1 MATWLWIII
10 VIVVVL
16 VALAAAM
23 AARRRRTMALRER
36 FGPEYERAVGA
47 RENQRA
53 AEADLRDRE
62 RERAR
67 LDIKPLSEAARVH
80 YTEEWQVIQQSFVDQ
95 PEEAT
100 TAGYDLVNR
109 VMAERGYPMRDFD
122 ARADLVS
129 VDHPDVV
136 ENYRV
141 AHGIHER
148 ARQHQAS
155 TEDLREA
162 LLRYRSLFEE
172 LLRAD
177 DAGDRAAV
185 PAGQA
190 VPEPRRPV
198 SDPALSHRPVSDQPV
213 SDPALSGQPVS
224 GQPLG
229 DGTVSDPALSHRPVS
244 DRPVSD
250 RPVSDRPVSDR
261 PVSDQPV
268 SDGTVSGR
276 PTRQATDVEASDDAH

>member
-1 MATWLWIII
+1 MATWLWIVI

-16 VALAAAM
+16 IALAAAM

-62 RERAR
+62 REHAR
-67 LDIKPLSEAARVH
+67 LDIKPLSEAARLR

-129 VDHPDVV
+129 VDHPEVV

-177 DAGDRAAV
+177 DADDRAAV

-190 VPEPRRPV
+190 APEPRQPVSDPALSHRPV
-198 SDPALSHRPVSDQPV
+198 SGQPLRDGTVSDPAPSHRPITDPALSHRPVSDQPV
-213 SDPALSGQPVS
+213 SD
-224 GQPLG
+224 
-229 DGTVSDPALSHRPVS
+229 R
-244 DRPVSD
+244 
-250 RPVSDRPVSDR
+250 
-261 PVSDQPV
+261 
-268 SDGTVSGR
+268 TVSGR
-276 PTRQATDVEASDDAH
+276 PTRQQATDVEEQR

>member
-1 MATWLWIII
+1 MATWLWIVI

-16 VALAAAM
+16 IALAVAM

-36 FGPEYERAVGA
+36 FGPEYDRTVGA
-47 RENQRA
+47 RDDQRA
-53 AEADLRDRE
+53 AEADLRGRE

-67 LDIKPLSEAARVH
+67 LDIKPLSETARVR
-80 YTEEWQVIQQSFVDQ
+80 YTEEWRTIQQNFVDQ

-100 TAGYDLVNR
+100 SAGYDLVNR

-177 DAGDRAAV
+177 DHAV
-185 PAGQA
+185 SPAGQA
-190 VPEPRRPV
+190 TPAGETVPEPR
-198 SDPALSHRPVSDQPV
+198 QPV
-213 SDPALSGQPVS
+213 SDPALSDRPMNDGPMNDGPMSDGPVS
-224 GQPLG
+224 GRTARSQ
-229 DGTVSDPALSHRPVS
+229 
-244 DRPVSD
+244 
-250 RPVSDRPVSDR
+250 
-261 PVSDQPV
+261 
-268 SDGTVSGR
+268 
-276 PTRQATDVEASDDAH
+276 QATDVEASDDAH

>member
-1 MATWLWIII
+1 MATWLWIVI

-16 VALAAAM
+16 IVLAAAM

-36 FGPEYERAVGA
+36 FGPEYDRTVGA
-47 RENQRA
+47 REGQRA
-53 AEADLRDRE
+53 AEADLRGRE
-62 RERAR
+62 REHAR
-67 LDIKPLSEAARVH
+67 LDIKPLSEAARAR

-109 VMAERGYPMRDFD
+109 VMEERGYPMRDFD

-172 LLRAD
+172 LLRPDGAD
-177 DAGDRAAV
+177 AHAAA

-190 VPEPRRPV
+190 VPEPRHPV
-198 SDPALSHRPVSDQPV
+198 GDPALGDRP
-213 SDPALSGQPVS
+213 A
-224 GQPLG
+224 
-229 DGTVSDPALSHRPVS
+229 S
-244 DRPVSD
+244 DRPLSDGPNGD
-250 RPVSDRPVSDR
+250 RPAR
-261 PVSDQPV
+261 
-268 SDGTVSGR
+268 SG
-276 PTRQATDVEASDDAH
+276 QATDVEASDDAH

>member
-1 MATWLWIII
+1 MATWLWIVI

-16 VALAAAM
+16 IVLAAAM

-36 FGPEYERAVGA
+36 FGAEYDRTVGA
-47 RENQRA
+47 REDQRA
-53 AEADLRDRE
+53 AEADLRGRE

-67 LDIKPLSEAARVH
+67 LDIKPLSGAARVR
-80 YTEEWQVIQQSFVDQ
+80 YTEEWRTIQQNFVDQ

-177 DAGDRAAV
+177 DDAARQAV
-185 PAGQA
+185 PAEQT
-190 VPEPRRPV
+190 VPEPRRPAG
-198 SDPALSHRPVSDQPV
+198 DPAL
-213 SDPALSGQPVS
+213 G
-224 GQPLG
+224 
-229 DGTVSDPALSHRPVS
+229 
-244 DRPVSD
+244 DRPMND
-250 RPVSDRPVSDR
+250 GHM
-261 PVSDQPV
+261 
-268 SDGTVSGR
+268 SDGPISDGSMSDGPVSGR
-276 PTRQATDVEASDDAH
+276 PARSQQATDVEASDDAH

>member
-1 MATWLWIII
+1 MATWLWIVI

-16 VALAAAM
+16 IALAAAM

-36 FGPEYERAVGA
+36 FGPEYDRAVGA
-47 RENQRA
+47 REDQRA
-53 AEADLRDRE
+53 AEADLRGRE

-67 LDIKPLSEAARVH
+67 LDIKPLSEAARAR
-80 YTEEWQVIQQSFVDQ
+80 YTEEWRVIQQNFVDQ

-177 DAGDRAAV
+177 DHAAV
-185 PAGQA
+185 PAAQA

-198 SDPALSHRPVSDQPV
+198 SDPALS
-213 SDPALSGQPVS
+213 
-224 GQPLG
+224 
-229 DGTVSDPALSHRPVS
+229 
-244 DRPVSD
+244 DRPISD
-250 RPVSDRPVSDR
+250 G
-261 PVSDQPV
+261 PV
-268 SDGTVSGR
+268 SDGRSERRAGR
-276 PTRQATDVEASDDAH
+276 RRAGSRPARSQQATEVEASDDAH

>member
-1 MATWLWIII
+1 MATWLWIVI
-10 VIVVVL
+10 VIVVVGI
-16 VALAAAM
+16 ALAAAM
-23 AARRRRTMALRER
+23 AVRRRRTMALRQR
-36 FGPEYERAVGA
+36 FGAEYDRAVDA
-47 RENQRA
+47 REGQRA
-53 AEADLRDRE
+53 GEAELRDRE

-67 LDIKPLSEAARVH
+67 LDIKPLPEASRVR
-80 YTEEWQVIQQSFVDQ
+80 YTEEWRVIQQSFVDQ

-100 TAGYDLVNR
+100 AGAYDLVNS

-177 DAGDRAAV
+177 DHAAV

-198 SDPALSHRPVSDQPV
+198 SDPALS
-213 SDPALSGQPVS
+213 
-224 GQPLG
+224 
-229 DGTVSDPALSHRPVS
+229 
-244 DRPVSD
+244 DRPMSD
-250 RPVSDRPVSDR
+250 G
-261 PVSDQPV
+261 PV
-268 SDGTVSGR
+268 SDGPVSDGPAGSR
-276 PTRQATDVEASDDAH
+276 PVRSQQATEVEASDDAH

>member
-1 MATWLWIII
+1 
-10 VIVVVL
+10 
-16 VALAAAM
+16 M

-36 FGPEYERAVGA
+36 FGPEYDRTVGA
-47 RENQRA
+47 REGQRA
-53 AEADLRDRE
+53 AEADLRGRE

-67 LDIKPLSEAARVH
+67 LDIKPLSEAARVR

-109 VMAERGYPMRDFD
+109 VMEERGYPMRDFD

-148 ARQHQAS
+148 AQQHQAS

-172 LLRAD
+172 LLRPDGAD
-177 DAGDRAAV
+177 EHAAV
-185 PAGQA
+185 PAGQT
-190 VPEPRRPV
+190 VPEQRRPV
-198 SDPALSHRPVSDQPV
+198 SDPALGDRPASDR
-213 SDPALSGQPVS
+213 
-224 GQPLG
+224 PLG
-229 DGTVSDPALSHRPVS
+229 DGPNG
-244 DRPVSD
+244 DRPAHS
-250 RPVSDRPVSDR
+250 
-261 PVSDQPV
+261 
-268 SDGTVSGR
+268 
-276 PTRQATDVEASDDAH
+276 RQTTDVEASDDAH

>member
-1 MATWLWIII
+1 MATWLWIVI

-16 VALAAAM
+16 IILAAAM

-36 FGPEYERAVGA
+36 FGPEYDRTVGA
-47 RENQRA
+47 REGQRA
-53 AEADLRDRE
+53 AEADLRGRE

-67 LDIKPLSEAARVH
+67 LDIKPLSEAARVR

-109 VMAERGYPMRDFD
+109 VMEERGYPMRDFD

-148 ARQHQAS
+148 AQQHQAS

-172 LLRAD
+172 LLRPDGAD
-177 DAGDRAAV
+177 DHAAV
-185 PAGQA
+185 PATQA

-198 SDPALSHRPVSDQPV
+198 GDPALGDRP
-213 SDPALSGQPVS
+213 A
-224 GQPLG
+224 
-229 DGTVSDPALSHRPVS
+229 S
-244 DRPVSD
+244 DRPLSDGPNGD
-250 RPVSDRPVSDR
+250 RPAR
-261 PVSDQPV
+261 
-268 SDGTVSGR
+268 SG
-276 PTRQATDVEASDDAH
+276 QATDVEASDDAH

>member
-1 MATWLWIII
+1 
-10 VIVVVL
+10 
-16 VALAAAM
+16 
-23 AARRRRTMALRER
+23 MALRER
-36 FGPEYERAVGA
+36 FGAEYDRTVGA
-47 RENQRA
+47 REDQRA
-53 AEADLRDRE
+53 AEADLRGRE

-67 LDIKPLSEAARVH
+67 LDIKPLSEAARVR
-80 YTEEWQVIQQSFVDQ
+80 YAEEWRTIQQNFVDQ

-177 DAGDRAAV
+177 DDAPV

-190 VPEPRRPV
+190 VRAEQTVPEPRRPV
-198 SDPALSHRPVSDQPV
+198 SDPAL
-213 SDPALSGQPVS
+213 
-224 GQPLG
+224 G
-229 DGTVSDPALSHRPVS
+229 DGPM
-244 DRPVSD
+244 
-250 RPVSDRPVSDR
+250 
-261 PVSDQPV
+261 
-268 SDGTVSGR
+268 SDGPMSDGPVGGR
-276 PTRQATDVEASDDAH
+276 PARSQQATDVEASDDAH

>member
-1 MATWLWIII
+1 MATWLWIVI
-10 VIVVVL
+10 VIAVVVAAL
-16 VALAAAM
+16 VAAM
-23 AARRRRTMALRER
+23 AVRRRRTMALRQR
-36 FGPEYERAVGA
+36 FGTEYDRAVDA
-47 RENQRA
+47 REGQRA

-67 LDIKPLSEAARVH
+67 LDIKPLPEASRVR
-80 YTEEWQVIQQSFVDQ
+80 YTEEWRVIQQSFVDQ

-100 TAGYDLVNR
+100 AGAYDLVNS

-148 ARQHQAS
+148 AQHQQAS

-162 LLRYRSLFEE
+162 LIRYRSLFEE

-177 DAGDRAAV
+177 DTAAV
-185 PAGQA
+185 PASTR
-190 VPEPRRPV
+190 PDSTEPASTEPASTRPD
-198 SDPALSHRPVSDQPV
+198 STEPPRAAGDQPV
-213 SDPALSGQPVS
+213 TRQPVP
-224 GQPLG
+224 GRDTMDGG
-229 DGTVSDPALSHRPVS
+229 DQR
-244 DRPVSD
+244 
-250 RPVSDRPVSDR
+250 
-261 PVSDQPV
+261 
-268 SDGTVSGR
+268 
-276 PTRQATDVEASDDAH
+276 

>member
-1 MATWLWIII
+1 MATWLWIVI

-16 VALAAAM
+16 IVLAAAM

-36 FGPEYERAVGA
+36 FGPEYDRTVGA
-47 RENQRA
+47 REDQRA
-53 AEADLRDRE
+53 AEADLRGRE

-67 LDIKPLSEAARVH
+67 LDIKPLSEAARVR
-80 YTEEWQVIQQSFVDQ
+80 YTEEWRTIQQNFVDQ

-177 DAGDRAAV
+177 DDAAV

-190 VPEPRRPV
+190 VRAEQTVPEPRRPA
-198 SDPALSHRPVSDQPV
+198 SDPALGGRPMN
-213 SDPALSGQPVS
+213 
-224 GQPLG
+224 
-229 DGTVSDPALSHRPVS
+229 DGHM
-244 DRPVSD
+244 
-250 RPVSDRPVSDR
+250 
-261 PVSDQPV
+261 
-268 SDGTVSGR
+268 SDGHMSDGPISDGPVSGR
-276 PTRQATDVEASDDAH
+276 PARSQQATDVEASDDAH

>member
-1 MATWLWIII
+1 MATWLWIVI

-16 VALAAAM
+16 IALAAAM

-36 FGPEYERAVGA
+36 FGPEYDRTVGA
-47 RENQRA
+47 REDQRA
-53 AEADLRDRE
+53 AEADLRGRE

-67 LDIKPLSEAARVH
+67 LDIKPLSEAARVR

-109 VMAERGYPMRDFD
+109 VMEERGYPMRDFD

-172 LLRAD
+172 LLRPDGAD
-177 DAGDRAAV
+177 GQAAA
-185 PAGQA
+185 PDGQAAPTGQA

-198 SDPALSHRPVSDQPV
+198 SDPALD
-213 SDPALSGQPVS
+213 
-224 GQPLG
+224 
-229 DGTVSDPALSHRPVS
+229 
-244 DRPVSD
+244 DRPVSG
-250 RPVSDRPVSDR
+250 PPLSDR

-268 SDGTVSGR
+268 SER
-276 PTRQATDVEASDDAH
+276 PARSQQATDVEEQR

>member
-1 MATWLWIII
+1 MATWLWIVI

-16 VALAAAM
+16 IILAAAM

-36 FGPEYERAVGA
+36 FGPEYDRAVGA
-47 RENQRA
+47 REGQRA
-53 AEADLRDRE
+53 AEADLRGRE

-67 LDIKPLSEAARVH
+67 LDIKPLSEAARVR

-109 VMAERGYPMRDFD
+109 VMEERGYPMRDFD

-148 ARQHQAS
+148 AQQHQAS

-172 LLRAD
+172 LLRPDGAD
-177 DAGDRAAV
+177 AHAAV
-185 PAGQA
+185 PADADAHVAGPAEQA

-198 SDPALSHRPVSDQPV
+198 SDPALGDRP
-213 SDPALSGQPVS
+213 A
-224 GQPLG
+224 
-229 DGTVSDPALSHRPVS
+229 S
-244 DRPVSD
+244 DRPLSDGPNGD
-250 RPVSDRPVSDR
+250 RPAR
-261 PVSDQPV
+261 
-268 SDGTVSGR
+268 SG
-276 PTRQATDVEASDDAH
+276 QATDVEASDDAH

>member
-1 MATWLWIII
+1 MATWFWILI

-16 VALAAAM
+16 IALAAIM

-36 FGPEYERAVGA
+36 FGPEYDRTVGA
-47 RENQRA
+47 REDQRA
-53 AEADLRDRE
+53 AEADLRGRE

-67 LDIKPLSEAARVH
+67 LDIKPLSEAARAR
-80 YTEEWQVIQQSFVDQ
+80 YTEEWRTIQLDFVDQ
-95 PEEAT
+95 SEEAT

-136 ENYRV
+136 DNYRV

-172 LLRAD
+172 LLRPD
-177 DAGDRAAV
+177 GHAAV
-185 PAGQA
+185 PDGQD

-198 SDPALSHRPVSDQPV
+198 SDPALSDRRMSD
-213 SDPALSGQPVS
+213 
-224 GQPLG
+224 
-229 DGTVSDPALSHRPVS
+229 RRMS
-244 DRPVSD
+244 DRPVGDS
-250 RPVSDRPVSDR
+250 PVG
-261 PVSDQPV
+261 
-268 SDGTVSGR
+268 DGPVSGR
-276 PTRQATDVEASDDAH
+276 PVRSQQATDVEDQR

>member
-1 MATWLWIII
+1 MATWLWIVI

-16 VALAAAM
+16 IVLAAAM

-36 FGPEYERAVGA
+36 FGAEYDRTVGA
-47 RENQRA
+47 REDQRA
-53 AEADLRDRE
+53 AEADLRGRE

-67 LDIKPLSEAARVH
+67 LDIKPLSKAARVR
-80 YTEEWQVIQQSFVDQ
+80 YTEEWRTIQQNFVDQ

-148 ARQHQAS
+148 AQQHQAS

-177 DAGDRAAV
+177 DHAAV

-198 SDPALSHRPVSDQPV
+198 SDPAL
-213 SDPALSGQPVS
+213 G
-224 GQPLG
+224 
-229 DGTVSDPALSHRPVS
+229 
-244 DRPVSD
+244 DRPMND
-250 RPVSDRPVSDR
+250 GHL
-261 PVSDQPV
+261 
-268 SDGTVSGR
+268 SDGPMSDGPVSGR
-276 PTRQATDVEASDDAH
+276 PARSQQATEVEASDDAH

>member
-1 MATWLWIII
+1 MATWLWIVI

-16 VALAAAM
+16 IVLAAAM

-36 FGPEYERAVGA
+36 FGPEYDRTVGA
-47 RENQRA
+47 REGQRA
-53 AEADLRDRE
+53 AEADLRGRE

-67 LDIKPLSEAARVH
+67 LDIKPLSEAARVR

-109 VMAERGYPMRDFD
+109 VMEERGYPMRDFE

-177 DAGDRAAV
+177 DHAAAPNGQAV
-185 PAGQA
+185 PSGQA
-190 VPEPRRPV
+190 VPEPR
-198 SDPALSHRPVSDQPV
+198 QPV
-213 SDPALSGQPVS
+213 SDPTL
-224 GQPLG
+224 
-229 DGTVSDPALSHRPVS
+229 S
-244 DRPVSD
+244 DRPVGD
-250 RPVSDRPVSDR
+250 RPVSEQPLNERPARS
-261 PVSDQPV
+261 Q
-268 SDGTVSGR
+268 
-276 PTRQATDVEASDDAH
+276 QATDVEEQR

>member
-1 MATWLWIII
+1 MATWLWIVI

-16 VALAAAM
+16 IALAAVM

-36 FGPEYERAVGA
+36 FGPEYDRTVGA
-47 RENQRA
+47 REGQRA

-67 LDIKPLSEAARVH
+67 LDIKPLSEAARAR
-80 YTEEWQVIQQSFVDQ
+80 YAEEWRVIQQSFVDQ
-95 PEEAT
+95 PEEAA

-109 VMAERGYPMRDFD
+109 VMEERGYPMRDFD

-177 DAGDRAAV
+177 EHEAV
-185 PAGQA
+185 PAESA
-190 VPEPRRPV
+190 VPEPRRPA
-198 SDPALSHRPVSDQPV
+198 SDPAL
-213 SDPALSGQPVS
+213 
-224 GQPLG
+224 
-229 DGTVSDPALSHRPVS
+229 
-244 DRPVSD
+244 
-250 RPVSDRPVSDR
+250 SDR
-261 PVSDQPV
+261 PVSDQPLSNGPV
-268 SDGTVSGR
+268 TGR
-276 PTRQATDVEASDDAH
+276 PARTQQATDVEASDDAH